1 MTLKLNKK
9 LFLKNKRV
17 MTLIHELSDFFSTEL
32 YSNYILYLDHLYSVS
47 VNVYLTLSSKLLVLT
62 SVNTNFAYIIYESF
76 FKIKNGS
83 LTSVTLQDL

>member
-1 MTLKLNKK
+1 
-9 LFLKNKRV
+9 
-17 MTLIHELSDFFSTEL
+17 MTLIHVLSDFFSTEL

-62 SVNTNFAYIIYESF
+62 SVNTNFAYIIYERF

-83 LTSVTLQDL
+83 FTSVTLQNL

>member
-1 MTLKLNKK
+1 
-9 LFLKNKRV
+9 

>member
-1 MTLKLNKK
+1 
-9 LFLKNKRV
+9 
-17 MTLIHELSDFFSTEL
+17 MTLIHVLSDFFSTKL

-76 FKIKNGS
+76 FQIKNGS
-83 LTSVTLQDL
+83 FTSVTLQNL